1 MVELNNYP
9 EQVVERVNEFLESME
24 LTGAFEVIDSTPKLV
39 GDSLGMVIFEG
50 WVLTGD
56 LEITEEQFTGAIFRA
71 EMEQV
76 LIRMVEDG
84 LIGELDDEQIFLTE
98 KGKEL
103 TKSFLN

>member
-39 GDSLGMVIFEG
+39 GDSLGMVIFEE